1 MIQQLFYLIALLIIA
16 FGIIVIIRFTRSVT
30 KPIEAVV
37 SGMKQVQEGDLSV
50 SLPEPHLFGKSLL
63 SITALTIWFPIWI
76 I

>member
-37 SGMKQVQEGDLSV
+37 SGMKQVQEG
-50 SLPEPHLFGKSLL
+50 FGKSLL

>member
-50 SLPEPHLFGKSLL
+50 SLPEATSIREISFVNHGFNDMVSHFG
-63 SITALTIWFPIWI
+63 
-76 I
+76 